1 MRLPIVFFLWR
12 GFRHRLPR
20 LAAASRLLLDPR
32 GDDGGMGNGR
42 LGGRHQTGR
51 EAARHQARHGSV
63 HSEGR
68 RREAPCDG
76 IHRLSL
82 QPSKRV
88 RDLSHASGRDGVAGR
103 VGGPRHTSCTDSST
117 GETHTGTSYIHQC
130 VRSDASSE
138 TFRILRDYTA
148 YLRQGRSQERPA
160 EGRRPLGCRT
170 AEDGGGSCEGAA
182 PPAHC

>member
-1 MRLPIVFFLWR
+1 MEAFIARAAGEKLPAMGYIDCPCLHGPNHKEAVKR
-12 GFRHRLPR
+12 PATRKNQD
-20 LAAASRLLLDPR
+20 SRLF
-32 GDDGGMGNGR
+32 
-42 LGGRHQTGR
+42 TFTVCVFY
-51 EAARHQARHGSV
+51 S
-63 HSEGR
+63 
-68 RREAPCDG
+68 
-76 IHRLSL
+76 

-88 RDLSHASGRDGVAGR
+88 GDLSHASGRDGVAGR

-117 GETHTGTSYIHQC
+117 GETHTGTSYIRQC
-130 VRSDASSE
+130 VRSDASLE